1 MKLAIIES
9 NLVRNVYVKKDS
21 FRKLVISK
29 NAENVIILVSNVWEA
44 LRLINVFPA
53 GINQF
58 IIENL

>member
-1 MKLAIIES
+1 MKLSIIEL
-9 NLVRNVYVKKDS
+9 NLVRNVYVKTDS

-44 LRLINVFPA
+44 LRLVNVFPA

-58 IIENL
+58 TIENL